1 MLGFIP
7 VVYVD
12 YWDKSQHALVS
23 LSVGEEE
30 GQGQD
35 VKQVE
40 LALRFKQF
48 RADVPILA
56 GLAISQIWVEQALLS
71 SFSQSKPPAPQHSC
85 FGRPT
90 HSPTLRSAKTSTH
103 VLILTNPSL
112 TVLVFAGPSIHQ
124 LLGSWNCTFALAN
137 VSLTTLIFVDLAT
150 PTPIFVFLPLFL
162 HVVLLPG

>member
-56 GLAISQIWVEQALLS
+56 GLAISQI
-71 SFSQSKPPAPQHSC
+71 
-85 FGRPT
+85 
-90 HSPTLRSAKTSTH
+90 
-103 VLILTNPSL
+103 
-112 TVLVFAGPSIHQ
+112 
-124 LLGSWNCTFALAN
+124 
-137 VSLTTLIFVDLAT
+137 
-150 PTPIFVFLPLFL
+150 
-162 HVVLLPG
+162 